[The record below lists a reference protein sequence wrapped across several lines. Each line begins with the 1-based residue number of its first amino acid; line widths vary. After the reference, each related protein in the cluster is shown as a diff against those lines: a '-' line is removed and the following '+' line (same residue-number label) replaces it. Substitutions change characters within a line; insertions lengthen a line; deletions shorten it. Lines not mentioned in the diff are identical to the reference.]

1 MRPRGIH
8 MKHKLLARLI
18 KKMIQP
24 EATEYFNE
32 KLAEFDGDMNALLSS
47 EETIDDLSTFL
58 QNKQEQAIKVIKAEY
73 DIDIDQFDLKTKNLI
88 FNEVEYK
95 IFYS

>member
-1 MRPRGIH
+1 
-8 MKHKLLARLI
+8 
-18 KKMIQP
+18 MIQP